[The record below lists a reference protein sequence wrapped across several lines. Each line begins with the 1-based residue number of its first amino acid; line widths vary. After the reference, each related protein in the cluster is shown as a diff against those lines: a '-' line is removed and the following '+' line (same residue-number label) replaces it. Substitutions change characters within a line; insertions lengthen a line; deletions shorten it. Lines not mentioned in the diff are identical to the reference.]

1 MKALL
6 VAGIPAVFLGV
17 FPKLFADM
25 GLFDISW
32 ISDYSWFIGCGLGYA
47 AFVLF
52 ERLDPRVPTFDGES
66 DGVSDGT
73 LDGAAATAAA
83 EPPAISAEIP
93 VAAATGTTAGPGTR
107 EDPPD
112 QPQHL
117 PGDDR
122 DHCGRRPGGGAK
134 ADAEI
139 VAVCPEPGRG
149 PAAVESHVDEVAAAA
164 AVVEL
169 VRADLA
175 SGGSDAY
182 VLACFGD
189 PGLDAARELVEVPVI
204 GIAEAAMH
212 VAAIAGRRF
221 AIVTTL
227 GRTLGRAR
235 DLVARYGMD
244 RACAQYRAVEIPVLA
259 LEEPDEHTLA
269 RIEREC
275 RAALDPPRSG
285 RPGRPATRSMRSC
298 SGAPAWP
305 ISARSCRR
313 VSTLPSSTGSPPPWG
328 SRSAWHAWACAP
340 AGGRVR
346 APARA
351 ETPAKRRLDSVGRVF
366 GRRDDAASATEG
378 TRGDAVADV
387 SVIRAERAWIDG
399 AFRPPRCGS
408 STA

>member
-1 MKALL
+1 VRILL
-6 VAGIPAVFLGV
+6 INPNTSRAMTATIAAAAREVAG
-17 FPKLFADM
+17 
-25 GLFDISW
+25 
-32 ISDYSWFIGCGLGYA
+32 
-47 AFVLF
+47 
-52 ERLDPRVPTFDGES
+52 
-66 DGVSDGT
+66 
-73 LDGAAATAAA
+73 
-83 EPPAISAEIP
+83 
-93 VAAATGTTAGPGTR
+93 
-107 EDPPD
+107 
-112 QPQHL
+112 
-117 PGDDR
+117 
-122 DHCGRRPGGGAK
+122 

-175 SGGSDAY
+175 TGGSDAY

-259 LEEPDEHTLA
+259 LEDPDEQTLA

-275 RAALDPPRSG
+275 RAALDPPG
-285 RPGRPATRSMRSC
+285 
-298 SGAPAWP
+298 SGAAGDPVDA
-305 ISARSCRR
+305 IVLGCAGMADLCARLSARVDAPVIDGVAAAVGLAIGMARMGVR
-313 VSTLPSSTGSPPPWG
+313 TGGRGEYAPPP
-328 SRSAWHAWACAP
+328 
-340 AGGRVR
+340 VR
-346 APARA
+346 KHPRNDASIAS
-351 ETPAKRRLDSVGRVF
+351 DVSS
-366 GRRDDAASATEG
+366 DAAMTPHPQP
-378 TRGDAVADV
+378 
-387 SVIRAERAWIDG
+387 RAREAMLWQM
-399 AFRPPRCGS
+399 
-408 STA
+408 

>member
-1 MKALL
+1 MRILL
-6 VAGIPAVFLGV
+6 INPNTSRAMTATIAAAAREVAG
-17 FPKLFADM
+17 
-25 GLFDISW
+25 
-32 ISDYSWFIGCGLGYA
+32 
-47 AFVLF
+47 
-52 ERLDPRVPTFDGES
+52 
-66 DGVSDGT
+66 
-73 LDGAAATAAA
+73 
-83 EPPAISAEIP
+83 
-93 VAAATGTTAGPGTR
+93 
-107 EDPPD
+107 
-112 QPQHL
+112 
-117 PGDDR
+117 
-122 DHCGRRPGGGAK
+122 

-275 RAALDPPRSG
+275 RAALDPPALG
-285 RPGRPATRSMRSC
+285 AVGA
-298 SGAPAWP
+298 SGAAGDPVDA
-305 ISARSCRR
+305 IVLGCAGMADLCAQLSARVDAPVIDGVAAAVGLAMGMARMGVR
-313 VSTLPSSTGSPPPWG
+313 TGGRGEYAPPP
-328 SRSAWHAWACAP
+328 
-340 AGGRVR
+340 VR
-346 APARA
+346 KHPRNDASIAS
-351 ETPAKRRLDSVGRVF
+351 DVSS
-366 GRRDDAASATEG
+366 DAAMTPHPQP
-378 TRGDAVADV
+378 
-387 SVIRAERAWIDG
+387 RAREAMLWQM
-399 AFRPPRCGS
+399 
-408 STA
+408 

>member
-1 MKALL
+1 MRILL
-6 VAGIPAVFLGV
+6 INPNTSRAMTATIAAAAREVAG
-17 FPKLFADM
+17 
-25 GLFDISW
+25 
-32 ISDYSWFIGCGLGYA
+32 
-47 AFVLF
+47 
-52 ERLDPRVPTFDGES
+52 
-66 DGVSDGT
+66 
-73 LDGAAATAAA
+73 
-83 EPPAISAEIP
+83 
-93 VAAATGTTAGPGTR
+93 
-107 EDPPD
+107 
-112 QPQHL
+112 
-117 PGDDR
+117 
-122 DHCGRRPGGGAK
+122 

-175 SGGSDAY
+175 TGGSDAY

-275 RAALDPPRSG
+275 RAALDPP
-285 RPGRPATRSMRSC
+285 AV
-298 SGAPAWP
+298 GASEAAGDPVDA
-305 ISARSCRR
+305 IVLGCAGMADLCAQLSARVDAPVIDGVAAAVGFAIGMARMGVR
-313 VSTLPSSTGSPPPWG
+313 TGGRGEYAPPP
-328 SRSAWHAWACAP
+328 
-340 AGGRVR
+340 VR
-346 APARA
+346 KHPRNDASIAS
-351 ETPAKRRLDSVGRVF
+351 DVSS
-366 GRRDDAASATEG
+366 DAAMTPHPQP
-378 TRGDAVADV
+378 
-387 SVIRAERAWIDG
+387 RAREAMLWQM
-399 AFRPPRCGS
+399 
-408 STA
+408 

>member
-1 MKALL
+1 MRILL
-6 VAGIPAVFLGV
+6 INPNTSRAMTATIAAAAREVAG
-17 FPKLFADM
+17 
-25 GLFDISW
+25 
-32 ISDYSWFIGCGLGYA
+32 
-47 AFVLF
+47 
-52 ERLDPRVPTFDGES
+52 
-66 DGVSDGT
+66 
-73 LDGAAATAAA
+73 
-83 EPPAISAEIP
+83 
-93 VAAATGTTAGPGTR
+93 
-107 EDPPD
+107 
-112 QPQHL
+112 
-117 PGDDR
+117 
-122 DHCGRRPGGGAK
+122 

-175 SGGSDAY
+175 TGGSDAY

-259 LEEPDEHTLA
+259 LEKPDEHTLA

-275 RAALDPPRSG
+275 RAALDPPAVG
-285 RPGRPATRSMRSC
+285 A
-298 SGAPAWP
+298 SGASGDPVDA
-305 ISARSCRR
+305 IVLGCAGMADLCAQLSARVDAPVIDGVAAAVGLAIGMARMGVR
-313 VSTLPSSTGSPPPWG
+313 TGGRGEYAPPP
-328 SRSAWHAWACAP
+328 
-340 AGGRVR
+340 VR
-346 APARA
+346 KHPRNDASIAS
-351 ETPAKRRLDSVGRVF
+351 DVSS
-366 GRRDDAASATEG
+366 DAAMTPHPQP
-378 TRGDAVADV
+378 
-387 SVIRAERAWIDG
+387 RAREAMLWQM
-399 AFRPPRCGS
+399 
-408 STA
+408 